1 MSDSIRAAVEK
12 RAGQA
17 RDLLIK
23 LIGMQSTSG
32 NEAEAV
38 TYCHGRFADI
48 GCEST
53 LAPISNDIKQDPEYS
68 HPVEPVSYDGRANLL
83 AFRGGSGS
91 GRSIILQ
98 THIDTVPA
106 GDWPEAFTPREEG
119 DIIYGRGAGDAKGH
133 IAAIWL
139 VLSALQDMG
148 VTLKGD
154 VQAQIVVEE
163 EFGGNGA
170 LALIRQGNRADAV
183 LVCESSE
190 MQIHPANRGAI
201 WFRIEIEGVATH
213 MGRKHE
219 GISAIDLSY
228 EVIQALYEYEKR
240 IIADSANYPGFE
252 RYTNPV
258 QVNVGMLHSG
268 EWPSMV
274 AAKSVIEGG
283 VGFLPNR
290 SMEQVKADVKEV
302 IENIDNPWLR
312 EHYRL
317 SFPRLH
323 NDSYETDYNHPA
335 VLALQQACRQTGL
348 NSEVLGWN
356 VSCDARLYARV
367 GGMPT
372 FVFGAGSIL
381 DAHARDEKI
390 DFRDIVK
397 ASEAVV
403 RFVMDWCG

>member
-1 MSDSIRAAVEK
+1 MTDSIRAAVNK
-12 RAGQA
+12 RADQA
-17 RDLLIK
+17 RELLID
-23 LIGMQSTSG
+23 LIRIQSPSG
-32 NEAEAV
+32 SEAEAV
-38 TYCHGRFADI
+38 AYCHTKFAEI

-53 LAPISNDIKQDPEYS
+53 LAPIGNEIKEDPEYS

-83 AFRGGSGS
+83 ALRKGAGG
-91 GRSIILQ
+91 GRSVILQ
-98 THIDTVPA
+98 THVDTVPA
-106 GDWPEAFTPREEG
+106 GDWPEAFTPRQEG
-119 DIIYGRGAGDAKGH
+119 SLVYGRGACDAKGH
-133 IAAIWL
+133 IAGIWL
-139 VLSALQDMG
+139 ALAALEDLG
-148 VTLKGD
+148 VSLNGD
-154 VQAQIVVEE
+154 IQAQIVVEE

-170 LALIRQGNRADAV
+170 LALIRQGHRADAA
-183 LVCESSE
+183 LICESSE
-190 MQIHPANRGAI
+190 LHIHPANRGAI

-228 EVIQALYEYEKR
+228 KVIQALYEYEKR
-240 IIADSANYPGFE
+240 IIADSKDYPGFE
-252 RYTNPV
+252 KYANPV
-258 QVNVGMLHSG
+258 QVNIGMLHSG

-274 AAKSVIEGG
+274 AARSVIEGG
-283 VGFLPNR
+283 IGFLPNR
-290 SMEQVKADVKEV
+290 SMDRVKNEVKEV
-302 IENIDNPWLR
+302 IENIDDPWLR
-312 EHYRL
+312 EHYKL

-323 NDSYETDYNHPA
+323 NDSYETDYRHPA
-335 VLALQQACRQTGL
+335 VLALQQACRSSGL

-356 VSCDARLYARV
+356 VSCDARLYAKI

-403 RFVMDWCG
+403 RFLTDWCA